1 MNVVIVNG
9 KRYETAGGSI
19 SVVNNKVYCN
29 GKLLIDCE
37 EISEKNIHITVEGNV
52 DGNIE
57 TASGNITVKGSCRS
71 VNTTSGNVE
80 CEDVS
85 GDVKTVSGDV
95 RCKNVGGSIKTVS
108 GDISRSLFR

>member
-9 KRYETAGGSI
+9 KRYETDGGSI
-19 SVVNNKVYCN
+19 SVVNDKVYCN
-29 GKLLIDCE
+29 GKLLTDCE
-37 EISEKNIHITVEGNV
+37 KGKNINIIIEGNV

-71 VNTTSGNVE
+71 VNTTSGDVE
-80 CEDVS
+80 CGDVN

-95 RCKNVGGSIKTVS
+95 KCRSIGGSVKTVS